1 MQDKPQCLAFVERQR
16 KALTRVSRMDESVI
30 QREARKA
37 GITPDQAR
45 QVLETI
51 AQKEPNRI
59 LALRPNQ

>member
-1 MQDKPQCLAFVERQR
+1 MPNKPQCLAFVERQQQ
-16 KALTRVSRMDESVI
+16 ALDKVSRMDESVI
-30 QREARKA
+30 QREARKT

>member
-1 MQDKPQCLAFVERQR
+1 MHDKPQCLAFVERQR
-16 KALTRVSRMDESVI
+16 KALIKVSRMDESVI

>member
-16 KALTRVSRMDESVI
+16 KALDKISRMDESVI

-59 LALRPNQ
+59 LALQPNQ

>member
-16 KALTRVSRMDESVI
+16 KALTKVNRMDDSVI